1 MEYVKFWIAKDL
13 WDLGVAL
20 AVFAVAVLISFSIWV
35 FDRVKEKAIKAADKW
50 NEIHSDSK
58 EEK

>member
-1 MEYVKFWIAKDL
+1 MDYVKFWIAKDL
-13 WDLGVAL
+13 WDLGVVL

>member
-13 WDLGVAL
+13 WDLSVVL
-20 AVFAVAVLISFSIWV
+20 AIFAIAAFISFAIWV
-35 FDRVKEKAIKAADKW
+35 FDRVKEKATNAAEKW